1 MLTGYDVCPEH
12 LVWGGGVHWGV
23 GGGDELR
30 AVLLKLSLG
39 LPLTTLWR
47 GGEWDLKVSSLLSM
61 EKRI

>member
-1 MLTGYDVCPEH
+1 M
-12 LVWGGGVHWGV
+12 HWGV

>member
-1 MLTGYDVCPEH
+1 MPRASGLGRP
-12 LVWGGGVHWGV
+12 VHWGV

>member
-1 MLTGYDVCPEH
+1 M
-12 LVWGGGVHWGV
+12 HWGV

-39 LPLTTLWR
+39 LPLTMLWR

>member
-1 MLTGYDVCPEH
+1 MPRASGLGRRCA
-12 LVWGGGVHWGV
+12 LGG

-47 GGEWDLKVSSLLSM
+47 GSEWDLKVSSLLSM